1 MSTPTRRD
9 DTRERPEAHHA
20 SFALSDEFKQRFG
33 KLAEFLQSEEWHGF
47 WTPTKEALQGDA
59 TGLLR
64 WTQQRI
70 GHKPNP
76 VLRVRLTDKDLGE
89 KTPAEIWGLVDY
101 HGGLRTIRVRA
112 ASTSE
117 RILRI
122 RERIRRYASLDEAL
136 RVLRDDPGETLQRVL
151 LREIEEAVCSPQ
163 LSALS
168 DKELVR
174 YITNDIRRR
183 GRERHKQQKMM
194 RGTLLIV
201 PPDGPSWG
209 IGSFEEQV
217 LLREYARED
226 ERRWSET
233 KKRAGITPFEE
244 VVLEHDLSNLG
255 LEGKLHTAKVAKAT
269 GLAVGTIK
277 SHRSRYRNKLRRVI

>member
-1 MSTPTRRD
+1 
-9 DTRERPEAHHA
+9 
-20 SFALSDEFKQRFG
+20 
-33 KLAEFLQSEEWHGF
+33 
-47 WTPTKEALQGDA
+47 
-59 TGLLR
+59 
-64 WTQQRI
+64 
-70 GHKPNP
+70 
-76 VLRVRLTDKDLGE
+76 
-89 KTPAEIWGLVDY
+89 
-101 HGGLRTIRVRA
+101 
-112 ASTSE
+112 
-117 RILRI
+117 
-122 RERIRRYASLDEAL
+122 
-136 RVLRDDPGETLQRVL
+136 
-151 LREIEEAVCSPQ
+151 
-163 LSALS
+163 
-168 DKELVR
+168 LVR